1 MKSSTKMIILV
12 ALVCAAPFV
21 SAWVAYYLI
30 KPAGG
35 KSYGELLETRP
46 LPALALPA
54 ANAQLWNGHWRLVQ
68 LVTGD
73 CAKECEET
81 LYATRQARTMLGRD
95 KDRVT
100 RVVIAHGKPATAM
113 IDAHPDLLVVPM
125 PAQLPPEWR
134 IDLER
139 GLLLVDPLDNRVI
152 LWPQNP
158 DVKKLNQDLARLLRA
173 SRIG

>member
-21 SAWVAYYLI
+21 SAWVAYYVI
-30 KPAGG
+30 KPTGG
-35 KSYGELLETRP
+35 KSYGELLETKP
-46 LPALALPA
+46 LPALPVPA
-54 ANAQLWNGHWRLVQ
+54 SGAQQWGGHWRLVQ
-68 LVTGD
+68 LIPNS
-73 CAKECEET
+73 CQKECEET

-100 RVVIAHGKPATAM
+100 RVVIAQGAQPASIAE
-113 IDAHPDLLVVPM
+113 AHPDLLVVTTQTP
-125 PAQLPPEWR
+125 LPPEWR
-134 IDLER
+134 ADLDR
-139 GLLLVDPLDNRVI
+139 GLLLVDPLGNRVI